1 MLIAWTDRREK
12 PIMRWLCAFAI
23 LCAMSL
29 ACAAEDG
36 RYGFGV
42 SSDGMLPPARK
53 NAYGP
58 GMDSDAT
65 GRPFYWAPK
74 DQPASAPSQPDP
86 TLHVKPDAYGPGT
99 GMDQYGRPVERR
111 PGF

>member
-1 MLIAWTDRREK
+1 MNR
-12 PIMRWLCAFAI
+12 CFA
-23 LCAMSL
+23 LVLLLAASV
-29 ACAAEDG
+29 ACAAENE

-58 GMDSDAT
+58 GVDSDAA
-65 GRPFYWAPK
+65 GRPFHWAPV
-74 DQPASAPSQPDP
+74 DRAAGVQRQADPALD
-86 TLHVKPDAYGPGT
+86 VKPDAYGPGT
-99 GMDQYGRPVERR
+99 GMDQYGRPVERL